1 MAVAG
6 FRHLGLKIISIGLAA
21 ALWFVVSGEQIVERA
36 LRIPL
41 EFTNLPVQ
49 LEVVGEPP
57 TVVDVRVRGSSGA
70 LSRIGSGELVAILDL
85 RTAKSGSRLFHL
97 TGADVQ
103 APFGI
108 EVVQVTPSNVSM
120 RFEVSSTKI
129 VPIVPGVEGDPAAG
143 YVVGTVTADP
153 ATVQVSGP
161 ATAVARL
168 TQAITEPVSVAGASR
183 PVTEMVTVGSPD
195 PVIHLTSAVSARV
208 TVNVTAAPI
217 EWTVAPVPLS
227 VKNGDS
233 RVQVTTTTVTLRVR
247 GPRGARGVPARD
259 FEASI
264 DVAGLRAGQYDLPV
278 HVVPPARV
286 GVVSVD
292 PERVRVRIR

>member
-1 MAVAG
+1 MAIRG
-6 FRHLGLKIISIGLAA
+6 FRHIGLKIISIGLAA

-41 EFTNLPVQ
+41 EFTNLPTQ
-49 LEVVGEPP
+49 LEVVGDPP
-57 TVVDVRVRGSSGA
+57 TVVDVRVRGSSGS
-70 LSRIGSGELVAILDL
+70 LSRIGSGELVAVLDL
-85 RTAKSGSRLFHL
+85 RTAKAGRRLFHL
-97 TGADVQ
+97 TGADVR

-108 EVVQVTPSNVSM
+108 DVVQVTPSNVSM
-120 RFEVSSTKI
+120 RFEVSSTKT
-129 VPIVPGVEGDPAAG
+129 VPIVPGVEGDPAPG

-153 ATVQVSGP
+153 ATVEVAGP
-161 ATAVARL
+161 ASAVARL

-183 PVTEMVTVGSPD
+183 PVTDMVTVGSPD
-195 PVIHLTSAVSARV
+195 QTVHLTSAVSARV

-217 EWTVAPVPLS
+217 EWTVASVPLS
-227 VKNGDS
+227 VKGTDR
-233 RVQVTTTTVTLRVR
+233 RVQFATTAVTVHVR
-247 GPRGARGVPARD
+247 GPRDARGVGPRD
-259 FEASI
+259 FEASV

-292 PERVRVRIR
+292 PERVRVKVR